1 MIALEGVTKA
11 FAGGRGVFDL
21 SFEVAAGEVFG
32 YLGPNGAGKSTTIR
46 QLMGFLRPDAG
57 LVAIDGHNCW
67 SEAPRVQAEVGYL
80 PGEIGFPDDMTGTQF
95 LNLVAGLRAVDPS
108 HDRRTALCDRFA
120 LDPAVPIRKMSKGT
134 KQKVG
139 LVAAFMHT
147 PHVLIL
153 DEPTS
158 GLDPLMQERFLELV
172 ADEKRRGA
180 TVFMSSHV
188 FAEVER
194 VADRVGILKDG
205 RLVAIEDVAALRRL
219 QKKVF
224 RVRTGTEAQ
233 ADALAAAGFP
243 VAGRRGR
250 EVDLE
255 VQGDYNA
262 LVRALA
268 RCDVRMLDMH
278 PMTLEQLFMHFYG
291 TEEAPTP

>member
-1 MIALEGVTKA
+1 MIALKSVTKA
-11 FAGGRGVFDL
+11 FSGGRGVFDL
-21 SFEVAAGEVFG
+21 SFDVPAGAVFG
-32 YLGPNGAGKSTTIR
+32 YLGPNAAGKSTTIR

-57 LVAIDGHNCW
+57 SVEINGHNCW
-67 SEAPRVQAEVGYL
+67 TEAPRVQADVGYL
-80 PGEIGFPDDMTGTQF
+80 PGEIGVPDDMTGTQF
-95 LNLVAGLRAVDPS
+95 LNLVAGLRVLDPS
-108 HDRRTALCDRFA
+108 HDRRAALCARFE
-120 LDPAVPIRKMSKGT
+120 LDLASPLRKMSKGT

-147 PHVLIL
+147 PSVLIL

-205 RLVAIEDVAALRRL
+205 RLAATLDVAALRRL
-219 QKKVF
+219 QKQVF
-224 RVRTGTEAQ
+224 RVRTGTDAEA
-233 ADALAAAGFP
+233 DGLASVGFP
-243 VAGRRGR
+243 VVGRRGLD
-250 EVDLE
+250 VDLE

-268 RCDVRMLDMH
+268 RCDVRALDIH
-278 PMTLEQLFMHFYG
+278 PMSLEQLFMHFYG
-291 TEEAPTP
+291 TEEATTA